1 MGDSKRC
8 ETLGALI
15 SPCRIMSKY
24 LDSDNGVKRGL
35 NIWHYVN
42 LETGKGTRTV
52 IGVKS
57 ASAKKGVAFN
67 FCPFCGVEYP
77 YSESAKKKAL
87 E

>member
-1 MGDSKRC
+1 MLKLTRV
-8 ETLGALI
+8 GA
-15 SPCRIMSKY
+15 
-24 LDSDNGVKRGL
+24 D
-35 NIWHYVN
+35 VN
-42 LETGKGTRTV
+42 
-52 IGVKS
+52 S